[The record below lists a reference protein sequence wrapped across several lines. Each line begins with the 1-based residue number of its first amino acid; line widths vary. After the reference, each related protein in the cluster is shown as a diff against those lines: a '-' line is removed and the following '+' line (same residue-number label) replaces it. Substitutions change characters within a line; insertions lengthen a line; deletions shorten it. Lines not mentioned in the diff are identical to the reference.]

1 MLFRTHKAW
10 ERNVFMMRTRWRLA
24 VGMLAA
30 AAAII
35 PASVAWACVAPVSMT
50 VANPSVQP
58 GGTVNVSFKE
68 FAQGAPIEVH
78 LDSPTGPLLA
88 TQVAPT
94 TTMTSSS
101 NLDVTIPPNT
111 TYGTHFLV
119 SVQNYHNMNSG
130 NIARATIY
138 VGALPPVSVAPE
150 ARPANALVGKGPS
163 AGTLVLISLGVAG
176 ALLLVAAVW
185 SLAAGSGRSQ
195 SAPEAAKK

>member
-1 MLFRTHKAW
+1 
-10 ERNVFMMRTRWRLA
+10 MMRTRWRLA

-30 AAAII
+30 SAAII
-35 PASVAWACVAPVSMT
+35 PASVAWACVAPVSLT

-88 TQVAPT
+88 TQPAPI
-94 TTMTSSS
+94 TTMTSSH
-101 NLDVTIPPNT
+101 NLDVTIPSNVSF
-111 TYGTHFLV
+111 GTHFLV

-138 VGALPPVSVAPE
+138 VGALPPVSVPPAP
-150 ARPANALVGKGPS
+150 RPANALVGKGPS

-185 SLAAGSGRSQ
+185 SLAAGSGRSE
-195 SAPEAAKK
+195 ATPEAAKK